1 MNILSCNKKQN
12 IHLIVV
18 NTALRLNYMK
28 SRLRFK
34 TTIIKIIIIKQLSL
48 KFTAYKLKIIIIYL
62 FKYIV

>member
-34 TTIIKIIIIKQLSL
+34 TTIIKIIKQLNNKTTVIKIYSL
-48 KFTAYKLKIIIIYL
+48 
-62 FKYIV
+62 